1 MDNFKKYHNLQIALE
16 ATKES
21 INKMKTNDVSNSND
35 YNKKNINKSTIPL
48 IEKKYAMDLNDK
60 LKNCFFFK
68 YKNISKSNST
78 KLFNKNE
85 LINYKKNS
93 FFSKL
98 YNNSIDNHLNKFSI
112 NRSMSSNLIDIN
124 KTGYYSTRKLDYVPM
139 DLIKVK

>member
-1 MDNFKKYHNLQIALE
+1 
-16 ATKES
+16 
-21 INKMKTNDVSNSND
+21 
-35 YNKKNINKSTIPL
+35 
-48 IEKKYAMDLNDK
+48 MDLNDK

-85 LINYKKNS
+85 LINFKKNS

-98 YNNSIDNHLNKFSI
+98 YNNSIDNYLNKFSI
-112 NRSMSSNLIDIN
+112 NINMSSNLIDIN